1 MMPGTWLSLIG
12 RRVLHAESFVLMLSP
27 AIADLQFET
36 ARSSSAAPLHYFAV
50 LRAFAGALWFD
61 ISGDLLAMRDDLS
74 MIGVLTAIQASY
86 YTFMLVLLSGFGTGR
101 PVQMQIDEGVLVRG
115 LGFVAGIAFA
125 SIVTSSACFWPP
137 RRTTGTATLN

>member
-1 MMPGTWLSLIG
+1 MMPGSWLSRVG
-12 RRVLHAESFVLMLSP
+12 RRLLHAESFALMLSP

-36 ARSSSAAPLHYFAV
+36 TGSPFAAPLHYCAV

-61 ISGDLLAMRDDLS
+61 VSGDLLAMRNDLS
-74 MIGVLTAIQASY
+74 MIAVLTAIQASY

-101 PVQMQIDEGVLVRG
+101 PLQMQIDETVMIRGV
-115 LGFVAGIAFA
+115 GFVAGIAFA

-137 RRTTGTATLN
+137 RRTTGAVTPD